1 MGGAAQRARPAATG
15 MVRSGPSR
23 AHSLSV
29 SASSFDRPALAL
41 SALSRFCSNKLQVEF
56 KQKGG
61 RFSSGRHGP
70 GHWQRRVLP
79 TSMVRSSPSRANS
92 DRRAFAY

>member
-1 MGGAAQRARPAATG
+1 MGGAAQRARPAATVTG

-23 AHSLSV
+23 ARSLSV

-70 GHWQRRVLP
+70 GHSVEAPRP
-79 TSMVRSSPSRANS
+79 AH
-92 DRRAFAY
+92 